1 MSNDTPVA
9 TVYVRNL
16 EERVKPEPL
25 RDALEAIFSEFGTI
39 IDIVAKT
46 NLRAKGQAFIA
57 FDRPESAQRAVDEAQ
72 GFVLFD
78 KPMVLAIARMR
89 SDASVQQT
97 GSVEELEAH
106 KRHRVAERDKKLA
119 LEAAQEQKRQLLRP
133 QAGAP
138 GAAPGGGAAAAA
150 APAPAQIPDEYLP
163 PNKTL
168 FVQNLPRDIDSD
180 RLSEIF
186 GRFEGF
192 REVRVVP
199 GRGLAFVEY
208 EDEPGA
214 IAAKENTADI
224 VLGEDSDEG
233 GKKTIKV
240 TYQRQ

>member
-1 MSNDTPVA
+1 MSNDAPVA

-25 RDALEAIFSEFGTI
+25 RDALDAVFSEFGTV

-46 NLRAKGQAFIA
+46 NLRAKGQAFVV
-57 FDRPESAQRAVDEAQ
+57 FDNPESAKRAVEEAQ

-97 GSVEELEAH
+97 GTPDELEAH
-106 KRHRVAERDKKLA
+106 KRHRIAERDKKLA
-119 LEAAQEQKRQLLRP
+119 LEAAEAQKRQLLRP
-133 QAGAP
+133 QQGAP
-138 GAAPGGGAAAAA
+138 GAAAGGAAAPA
-150 APAPAQIPDEYLP
+150 APAQIPDEYLP

-168 FVQNLPRDIDSD
+168 FVQHLPRDIDSD
-180 RLSEIF
+180 RLTEIF
-186 GRFEGF
+186 SRFEGF
-192 REVRVVP
+192 REVRLVP

-208 EDEPGA
+208 EAEPGA
-214 IAAKENTADI
+214 IAAKESTAGML
-224 VLGEDSDEG
+224 LGEDSDEG
-233 GKKTIKV
+233 GKKSIKV

>member
-1 MSNDTPVA
+1 MSSDAPVA

-16 EERVKPEPL
+16 EERVKPDVL
-25 RDALEAIFSEFGTI
+25 REALSAIFSEFGTI

-57 FDRPESAQRAVDEAQ
+57 FDKAESARRAVDEAQ

-89 SDASVQQT
+89 SDATVQQT
-97 GSVEELEAH
+97 GNVEEVEAH
-106 KRHRVAERDKKLA
+106 KRHRIAEREKRLA
-119 LEAAQEQKRQLLRP
+119 IEAAQEQKRKHLQP
-133 QAGAP
+133 KAGAP
-138 GAAPGGGAAAAA
+138 GAAGAVAS
-150 APAPAQIPDEYLP
+150 APAQIPDEFLP

-168 FVQNLPRDIDSD
+168 FLQNLPRDIDSD
-180 RLSEIF
+180 RLVGIF

-208 EDEPGA
+208 EAEPGA
-214 IAAKENTADI
+214 IAAKENTAGM

-233 GKKTIKV
+233 GKKAMKV

>member
-1 MSNDTPVA
+1 MSSDAPVA

-25 RDALEAIFSEFGTI
+25 RDALEAVFSEFGTI

-57 FDRPESAQRAVDEAQ
+57 FDNPESAQRAVDEAQ

-78 KPMVLAIARMR
+78 KPMVLAVARMR
-89 SDASVQQT
+89 SDATVQQT
-97 GSVEELEAH
+97 GTAEELEAH

-119 LEAAQEQKRQLLRP
+119 LEAAQEQKRLLLRP
-133 QAGAP
+133 QTGAPGVP
-138 GAAPGGGAAAAA
+138 GAAPGVGAA
-150 APAPAQIPDEYLP
+150 APAQIPDEYLP

-168 FVQNLPRDIDSD
+168 FVQNLPRDIDID
-180 RLSEIF
+180 RLTEIF

-208 EDEPGA
+208 EAEPGA
-214 IAAKENTADI
+214 IAAKENTAGML
-224 VLGEDSDEG
+224 LGEEDGDEAS
-233 GKKTIKV
+233 KKPIKV

>member
-1 MSNDTPVA
+1 MSSDAPVA

-25 RDALEAIFSEFGTI
+25 RDALDAVFSEFGTI

-57 FDRPESAQRAVDEAQ
+57 FDNAESAQRAVDEAQ

-89 SDASVQQT
+89 SDATVQQT
-97 GSVEELEAH
+97 GSVEEVEAH
-106 KRHRVAERDKKLA
+106 KRHRIAERDKRLA
-119 LEAAQEQKRQLLRP
+119 LEAAQEQKRQRLQP
-133 QAGAP
+133 KAGAS
-138 GAAPGGGAAAAA
+138 GAASGSGAGAS
-150 APAPAQIPDEYLP
+150 APAQIPDEFLP

-180 RLSEIF
+180 RLIGIF

-208 EDEPGA
+208 EAEAGA
-214 IAAKENTADI
+214 IAAKENTAGL